1 MQYQI
6 SRRRLFAL
14 LPALPA
20 AKLMIAQQVAP
31 QNPANPS
38 TSPANPTF
46 STGVNV
52 VNVFATVHDKDG
64 HIVSNLGKEDFAL
77 QEDGHPQTI
86 AYFSRE
92 TDLPLTLGLLVD
104 TSMSQRRVLGEERT
118 ASYSFLDHVLREDR
132 DHAFVIHFDHEVELL
147 QDLTSSRAKLQKA
160 LQELELPQDSQQ
172 SGGGGGGG
180 GGYPGGGGG
189 RRGGG
194 YHHGGGTMLY
204 DSILLAS
211 DELMK
216 KQKGRKAV
224 ILLTDGEDNGSKVSI
239 TEAIESAQRSDTL
252 VYSIY
257 FSGNEGLS
265 SGLGG
270 FGRGGMGGHRGG
282 GMPRSQENRP
292 DGKKVLQRISKETGG
307 GYFEVTHKQTVDKIY
322 ERIQDELRNQ
332 YSLGYTSDQP
342 NSEGGYRRISLTVGK
357 KGLVVQTRDGY
368 YPASPP
374 PPA

>member
-1 MQYQI
+1 M
-6 SRRRLFAL
+6 
-14 LPALPA
+14 
-20 AKLMIAQQVAP
+20 
-31 QNPANPS
+31 
-38 TSPANPTF
+38 
-46 STGVNV
+46 
-52 VNVFATVHDKDG
+52 VNVFATVRDKDG
-64 HIVSNLGKEDFAL
+64 HIVANLGKEDFAL
-77 QEDGHPQTI
+77 QEDGRPQTI
-86 AYFSRE
+86 AYFARE

-118 ASYSFLDHVLREDR
+118 ASYSFLEHVLREDR
-132 DHAFVIHFDHEVELL
+132 EVKDRAFVIHFDREVELL
-147 QDLTSSRAKLQKA
+147 QDLTSSREKLQKA
-160 LQELELPQDSQQ
+160 LQELELPQDSQRQ

-189 RRGGG
+189 YPGGGGRRGGGG

-224 ILLTDGEDNGSKVSI
+224 ILLTDGDDRGSKVSI

-265 SGLGG
+265 PGLGG
-270 FGRGGMGGHRGG
+270 FGRGGMGRRGG

-307 GYFEVTHKQTVDKIY
+307 GFFEVTKKQPVDKIY
-322 ERIQDELRNQ
+322 ERIQEELRNQ

-342 NSEGGYRRISLTVGK
+342 NGEGGYRRINLTTTK

-368 YPASPP
+368 YPSSPP
-374 PPA
+374 PST

>member
-1 MQYQI
+1 MQHQI

-20 AKLMIAQQVAP
+20 AKLLIAQQVAP

-38 TSPANPTF
+38 TPPANPTF

-64 HIVSNLGKEDFAL
+64 HIVSNLGKEDFIL

-104 TSMSQRRVLGEERT
+104 TSLSQRRVLGEERT

-132 DHAFVIHFDHEVELL
+132 DHAFLIHFDREVELL

-160 LQELELPQDSQQ
+160 LQELEMPQNSQQQ
-172 SGGGGGGG
+172 SGG
-180 GGYPGGGGG
+180 GGGGG

-194 YHHGGGTMLY
+194 YHGGGTMLY

-216 KQKGRKAV
+216 KQKGRKAD
-224 ILLTDGEDNGSKVSI
+224 ILLTDGVDNGSKVPI

-257 FSGNEGLS
+257 FTGSEGLPN
-265 SGLGG
+265 LGG
-270 FGRGGMGGHRGG
+270 FGRGGMGGRHGG

-307 GYFEVTHKQTVDKIY
+307 GYFEVTHKQPVDKIY
-322 ERIQDELRNQ
+322 ERIQEELRNQ

-342 NSEGGYRRISLTVGK
+342 NGEGGYRRISLTVGK
-357 KGLVVQTRDGY
+357 KGLIVQTRDGY
-368 YPASPP
+368 YPNSPP

>member
-20 AKLMIAQQVAP
+20 AKLLIAQQVAP
-31 QNPANPS
+31 QNPPDQQK
-38 TSPANPTF
+38 PANPTF

-64 HIVSNLGKEDFAL
+64 HIVSNLGKEDFIL

-104 TSMSQRRVLGEERT
+104 TSLSQRRVLGEERT

-132 DHAFVIHFDHEVELL
+132 DHAFLIHFDREVELL

-160 LQELELPQDSQQ
+160 LQELEMPQNSQQQ
-172 SGGGGGGG
+172 SGG
-180 GGYPGGGGG
+180 GGGGG

-194 YHHGGGTMLY
+194 YHGGGTMLY

-216 KQKGRKAV
+216 KQKGRKAD
-224 ILLTDGEDNGSKVSI
+224 ILLTDGVDNGSKVPI

-257 FSGNEGLS
+257 FTGSEGLPN
-265 SGLGG
+265 LGG
-270 FGRGGMGGHRGG
+270 FGRGGMGGRHGG

-307 GYFEVTHKQTVDKIY
+307 GYFEVTHKQPVDKIY
-322 ERIQDELRNQ
+322 ERIQEELRNQ

-342 NSEGGYRRISLTVGK
+342 NGEGGYRRISLTVGK
-357 KGLVVQTRDGY
+357 KGLIVQTRDGY
-368 YPASPP
+368 YPNSPP

>member
-1 MQYQI
+1 MQHQI

-20 AKLMIAQQVAP
+20 AKLLIAQQVAP

-38 TSPANPTF
+38 TQPANPTF

-118 ASYSFLDHVLREDR
+118 ASYSFLDNVLREDK
-132 DHAFVIHFDHEVELL
+132 DHAFVIHFDKEVELL

-160 LQELELPQDSQQ
+160 LQELELPQSSQQ

-180 GGYPGGGGG
+180 GGYPGGGG
-189 RRGGG
+189 RGGG
-194 YHHGGGTMLY
+194 HHGGGTMLY
-204 DSILLAS
+204 DSILLSS

-224 ILLTDGEDNGSKVSI
+224 ILLTDGVDNGSKVSI

-257 FSGNEGLS
+257 FTGSEGLPP
-265 SGLGG
+265 GLGG
-270 FGRGGMGGHRGG
+270 FGRGGMGGRHGG

-307 GYFEVTHKQTVDKIY
+307 GYFEVTHKQPVDKIY
-322 ERIQDELRNQ
+322 ERIQEELRNQ

-368 YPASPP
+368 YPGGP
-374 PPA
+374 PPAA

>member
-20 AKLMIAQQVAP
+20 AKLLMAQQVAP
-31 QNPANPS
+31 QNPPEQQK
-38 TSPANPTF
+38 PANPTF

-64 HIVSNLGKEDFAL
+64 HIVSDLGKENFAL
-77 QEDGHPQTI
+77 QEDGHSQTI
-86 AYFSRE
+86 AYFARE

-104 TSMSQRRVLGEERT
+104 TSLSQRRVLGEERT
-118 ASYSFLDHVLREDR
+118 ASYSFLDHVLREDK
-132 DHAFVIHFDHEVELL
+132 DHAFVIHFDKEVELL

-172 SGGGGGGG
+172 QQQS
-180 GGYPGGGGG
+180 GGGGG

-194 YHHGGGTMLY
+194 SHHGGTMLY
-204 DSILLAS
+204 DSILLSS

-224 ILLTDGEDNGSKVSI
+224 ILLTDGVDNGSKVSI
-239 TEAIESAQRSDTL
+239 IEAIESAQRSDTL

-257 FSGNEGLS
+257 FTGSEGLS
-265 SGLGG
+265 PGFGG
-270 FGRGGMGGHRGG
+270 FGRGGMGGGRHGG
-282 GMPRSQENRP
+282 GMPRNQDRP

-307 GYFEVTHKQTVDKIY
+307 GYFEVTHKQPVDKIY
-322 ERIQDELRNQ
+322 ERIQEELRSQ

-342 NSEGGYRRISLTVGK
+342 NSEGGYRRISLTVDK
-357 KGLVVQTRDGY
+357 KGLIVQTRDGY
-368 YPASPP
+368 YPSSPP

>member
-1 MQYQI
+1 M
-6 SRRRLFAL
+6 FAL

-20 AKLMIAQQVAP
+20 AKLLLAQQAAP
-31 QNPANPS
+31 QNPP
-38 TSPANPTF
+38 TPTF

-64 HIVSNLGKEDFAL
+64 HIVSNLGKEDFVL
-77 QEDGHPQTI
+77 EEDGHPQTI
-86 AYFSRE
+86 AYFARE

-104 TSMSQRRVLGEERT
+104 TSLSQRRVLGEERT

-132 DHAFVIHFDHEVELL
+132 DHAFVIHFDKEVELL

-160 LQELELPQDSQQ
+160 LQEIEMPQDSQQ
-172 SGGGGGGG
+172 SGGGGGG
-180 GGYPGGGGG
+180 
-189 RRGGG
+189 RGG

-224 ILLTDGEDNGSKVSI
+224 ILLTDGVDNGSKVSI
-239 TEAIESAQRSDTL
+239 VEAIESAQRSDTL

-257 FSGNEGLS
+257 FTGNEGLPNF
-265 SGLGG
+265 GG
-270 FGRGGMGGHRGG
+270 FGRGGMGGRHGG

-307 GYFEVTHKQTVDKIY
+307 GFFEVTHKQTVDKIY
-322 ERIQDELRNQ
+322 ERIQEELRNQ

-342 NSEGGYRRISLTVGK
+342 NSEGGYRRISLTVDK
-357 KGLVVQTRDGY
+357 KGLIVQTRDGY
-368 YPASPP
+368 YPNSPP